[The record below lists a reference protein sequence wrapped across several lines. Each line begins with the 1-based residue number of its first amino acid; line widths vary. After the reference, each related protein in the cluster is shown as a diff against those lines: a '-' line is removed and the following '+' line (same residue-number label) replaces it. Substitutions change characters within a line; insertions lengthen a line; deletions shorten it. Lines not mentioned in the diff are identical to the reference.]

1 MSDEFDEDYNEFF
14 NRIKKLLRID
24 PDKFDFDIIFLPE
37 SELRKDYVPNDE
49 NLKAFK
55 VNYHFEK
62 GMDKPKIKIEG
73 DIDNEKLRKYFKNLD
88 INNYPQFKSFIRR
101 GNKKYLKN
109 GSITLQ
115 PREEEFNFEN
125 KDLYY
130 EINSTGTGIE
140 IILEAPGVEKGHVIL
155 SLSEDSKNLK
165 IIIQNMFKE
174 FEKVINLP
182 FESTLKNHNLEVNN
196 GIITIQ
202 IKKKK
207 YLKQKIDKTD
217 KEGDNT

>member
-1 MSDEFDEDYNEFF
+1 MSDKFDEDDNEFF
-14 NRIKKLLRID
+14 NHIKKFLRID

-37 SELRKDYVPNDE
+37 SELHNVHDLNDE
-49 NLKAFK
+49 NFKAFK

-62 GMDKPKIKIEG
+62 GMDKPKINIEG
-73 DIDNEKLRKYFKNLD
+73 DIDNEKLRKYFRNLN
-88 INNYPQFKSFIRR
+88 INNYPQFKPFIRK
-101 GNKKYLKN
+101 GKKKYLKN

-115 PREEEFNFEN
+115 PREEFKLEN

-130 EINSTGTGIE
+130 ELKSTSTGLE

-155 SLSEDSKNLK
+155 SLSENKKDLK
-165 IIIQNMFKE
+165 IIIKNMFKE

-207 YLKQKIDKTD
+207 YLKQKFDKTV
-217 KEGDNT
+217 KEGDSI